1 MKPSS
6 SKWRYV
12 SGAACGL
19 LLAAILSAA
28 STWIVDGL
36 IWSAVHR
43 DADTGQLVHDR
54 WLGLQPDLFLS
65 YLDLTFLLLVP
76 LGALLQKR
84 PAVPALATPKA
95 AAIVTPLAVIGYGA
109 AMCYGFW
116 TAQSWIWVLL
126 D

>member
-6 SKWRYV
+6 SKWRYMC
-12 SGAACGL
+12 GAACGL

-28 STWIVDGL
+28 STWVVDSL

-43 DADTGQLVHDR
+43 DAETGQLAHDR
-54 WLGLQPDLFLS
+54 WLGLQPDSFHALLVAIFLF
-65 YLDLTFLLLVP
+65 LVP

-95 AAIVTPLAVIGYGA
+95 AAIITPLAVIGYGA
-109 AMCYGFW
+109 AMYYFFCMMI
-116 TAQSWIWVLL
+116 SWMWVCF